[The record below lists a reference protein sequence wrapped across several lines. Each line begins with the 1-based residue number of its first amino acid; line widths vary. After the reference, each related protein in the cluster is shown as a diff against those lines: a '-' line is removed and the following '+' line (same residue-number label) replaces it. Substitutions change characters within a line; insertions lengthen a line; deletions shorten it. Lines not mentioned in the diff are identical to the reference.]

1 MCLFNCMYSIYIII
15 NMYIYILIYIYMWH
29 TYIYNYLHVCANLW
43 MWIRW
48 VTGSCSALPLL
59 RNWSSMNLPKRLELS
74 FLALRNTDVTWN
86 TWCHICHLNHN
97 EDVLCWGWFGFCV
110 FWCFIVVCWPTSFL
124 LQYPQKRLRLSV
136 RAFPNASSSGLDSST
151 CFSTCLCEKS
161 DLQRSKRLVLQ
172 HQLFGNCNG
181 FADGWGWGTR
191 DLTICCSRHCQ
202 EFPENSWRTNMW
214 FDRMRFVVERF
225 WIRSLPRHYC
235 HPEWPSA
242 PRLLNVF
249 I

>member
-1 MCLFNCMYSIYIII
+1 MCFFNCMYSIYIII
-15 NMYIYILIYIYMWH
+15 YICISIYKYIIYLYV
-29 TYIYNYLHVCANLW
+29 TYIYLHVCANLW

-124 LQYPQKRLRLSV
+124 LQYPQKQLRLSV
-136 RAFPNASSSGLDSST
+136 RAFPNASSSGLDSNT
-151 CFSTCLCEKS
+151 CFSTCLWEEWSSALKKACFAASTLRK
-161 DLQRSKRLVLQ
+161 LQRICTRLRLGHSWPHHLLLPPLPGISWKLMENKYVVRPDALCGRKVLNPKPSKALLS
-172 HQLFGNCNG
+172 
-181 FADGWGWGTR
+181 
-191 DLTICCSRHCQ
+191 SRMTKCTKA
-202 EFPENSWRTNMW
+202 S
-214 FDRMRFVVERF
+214 
-225 WIRSLPRHYC
+225 
-235 HPEWPSA
+235 
-242 PRLLNVF
+242 
-249 I
+249 